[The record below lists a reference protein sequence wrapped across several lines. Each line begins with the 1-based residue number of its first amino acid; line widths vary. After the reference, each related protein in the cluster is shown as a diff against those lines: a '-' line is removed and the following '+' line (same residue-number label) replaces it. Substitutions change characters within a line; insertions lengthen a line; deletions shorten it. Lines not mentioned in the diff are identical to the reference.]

1 MESAPSFLYALLCF
15 SAILVWTLFA
25 ILALPFWFL
34 FRILKWFQGIC
45 ITYWG
50 LGKLLA
56 CHDVPFLHE
65 TEYNRNFING
75 LFVVD
80 GTIDMEEFRQ
90 LIMSRVVQN
99 VEEPSYVR
107 MRKRIVQR
115 YWRYI
120 WQDEPDF
127 DIKKHI
133 RRLEGGGPRS
143 EEDLQKMLGENF
155 SSPMREDISPWEILV
170 TPLDLPGKDQT
181 AICIRI
187 HHAIGDGFAMIGLF
201 ARLMDKK
208 PELLRVKKPV
218 ATPCDKQKQV
228 WKAILTGPLALLSVA
243 LSTAD
248 NPFPATKM
256 SGEKCFSWTKTIDLE
271 LVKEIKARTGT
282 TVNDVLS
289 TCLAGSLR
297 RYLKSQGSKHPDDIQ
312 IAITINTRSPK
323 VLSRD
328 NIPLENHSTGLFY
341 NLPVGLADPFKRLLE
356 TKRRMDNLKSSSDW
370 RIFGLIYSHIIGR
383 LPDFIGR
390 FSSFSLKRHCSLILS
405 NVPGPLTPFEIGGK
419 EVKTAIAWPPLV
431 SDTGMSIAVF
441 SYAGTLRMGVLSDKA
456 VLADPGKLAENFIE
470 EFEEMYE
477 YVMKSPVLDTQTSAS
492 KKYF

>member
-1 MESAPSFLYALLCF
+1 MQS
-15 SAILVWTLFA
+15 
-25 ILALPFWFL
+25 
-34 FRILKWFQGIC
+34 RII
-45 ITYWG
+45 
-50 LGKLLA
+50 
-56 CHDVPFLHE
+56 
-65 TEYNRNFING
+65 
-75 LFVVD
+75 
-80 GTIDMEEFRQ
+80 
-90 LIMSRVVQN
+90 
-99 VEEPSYVR
+99 
-107 MRKRIVQR
+107 
-115 YWRYI
+115 
-120 WQDEPDF
+120 F
-127 DIKKHI
+127 DIQIESDHI
-133 RRLEGGGPRS
+133 NS
-143 EEDLQKMLGENF
+143 
-155 SSPMREDISPWEILV
+155 
-170 TPLDLPGKDQT
+170 
-181 AICIRI
+181 
-187 HHAIGDGFAMIGLF
+187 
-201 ARLMDKK
+201 
-208 PELLRVKKPV
+208 
-218 ATPCDKQKQV
+218 
-228 WKAILTGPLALLSVA
+228 
-243 LSTAD
+243 
-248 NPFPATKM
+248 
-256 SGEKCFSWTKTIDLE
+256 CFCP
-271 LVKEIKARTGT
+271 GT

-477 YVMKSPVLDTQTSAS
+477 YVMKSPVLDTQTSVS